1 MGRLNEII
9 KRGFWKIQ
17 DEGFEILH
25 ERSVKPFEHAE
36 LPFRDKRVVDAVKL
50 HNQKWFHN
58 EIVVR
63 AKNATVEPQYAY
75 AVDGLR
81 IIIGASIRT
90 RENLPSPIPLIKAT
104 FLGKKKRLKKAILF
118 DGTMGGNYN
127 HFFADVLHKLYVL
140 PEFTDLDCPILVGPA
155 IWEKS
160 MMKFIRNDSP
170 FKDLNWQLITEPVQ
184 AEELWISRPMP
195 FDKNHWLKTKQFFIK
210 EDLPTNQKKAVFLN
224 RVNTTRTILNF
235 EEIEKVLTKHGV
247 EVFAP
252 EKLSMAEQAQA
263 FNTTTH
269 VVSIHGAA
277 LTNLVYCNHANTKVL
292 ELCSNNRIGT
302 QFYWLST
309 SLGIE
314 WDMMLGSEADSNQ
327 SFTLDAAA
335 FEKRL
340 VEFLA

>member
-1 MGRLNEII
+1 MSKINELI
-9 KRGFWKIQ
+9 KRAFWQIK
-17 DEGFEILH
+17 DEGYETLH
-25 ERSVKPFEHAE
+25 QRSLKPFEDAV
-36 LPFRDKRVVDAVKL
+36 LPFRDQRVVDAVKL

-58 EIVVR
+58 ELVVR
-63 AKNATVEPQYAY
+63 VENATVEPQYAY
-75 AVDGLR
+75 AIEGLR
-81 IIIGASIRT
+81 TIIGASIRT
-90 RENLPSPIPLIKAT
+90 RENLPSPVPILKAKL
-104 FLGKKKRLKKAILF
+104 LGKRKQLKKAILF

-140 PEFTDLDCPILVGPA
+140 PEFTELDCPILVGPA

-160 MMKFIRNDSP
+160 MMKFIRDESP
-170 FKDLNWQLITEPVQ
+170 FKHLEWQLITEPVE
-184 AEELWISRPMP
+184 AKELWISRPMP
-195 FDKNHWLKTKQFFIK
+195 FDKKHWLRTKEIFIK
-210 EDLPTNQKKAVFLN
+210 QDLPSKGKKAIFLN

-235 EEIEKVLTKHGV
+235 DEIESILIEHGV

-252 EKLSMAEQAQA
+252 EKLSMAEQAEA

-269 VVSIHGAA
+269 VISIHGAA
-277 LTNLVYCNHANTKVL
+277 LTNLMYCNHANTKVL
-292 ELCSNNRIGT
+292 ELCSSNRIGT

-309 SLGIE
+309 ALGIE

-327 SFTLDAAA
+327 SFTLDPVA